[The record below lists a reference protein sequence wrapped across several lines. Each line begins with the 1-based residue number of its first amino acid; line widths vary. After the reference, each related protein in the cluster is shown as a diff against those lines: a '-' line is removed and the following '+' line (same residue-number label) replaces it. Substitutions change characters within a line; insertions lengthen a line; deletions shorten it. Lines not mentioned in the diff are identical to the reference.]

1 MGKPSKRRAQKAV
14 ERRRAKRK
22 AGLPILLHAGFPLIS
37 PAAPIYEGLVLRNL
51 FEFGIGQVVIAREL
65 SMGQIAVVIFLL
77 DVYCLGAKDVM
88 FGVFSAAEYREK
100 TRFTADGS
108 FEPIA
113 AQAARNLVEGAVEY
127 AQRCGLAP
135 HHDYRVASRIFAGID
150 SASPDRQFSYGKDG
164 KPFYVSGPRDT
175 PAKSRR
181 IVAALERACG
191 PGGFHYL
198 VMLGTGNALTGQEIE
213 PIDPLNREY

>member
-14 ERRRAKRK
+14 ERRKAKRK
-22 AGLPILLHAGFPLIS
+22 AGLSIRQHSGFPPIP
-37 PAAPIYEGLVLRNL
+37 PAAPIYECLVFRNL
-51 FEFGIGQVVIAREL
+51 FDLGIGQVVIAREL

-88 FGVFSAAEYREK
+88 FGVFSVLEYREK

-127 AQRCGLAP
+127 AQRCGLSP
-135 HHDYRVASRIFAGID
+135 HPDYRVANRIFAGID
-150 SASPDRQFSYGKDG
+150 SASPDRPFSYGKDG

-181 IVAALERACG
+181 IVAALDRACG
-191 PGGFHYL
+191 PGGFDYL
-198 VMLGTGNALTGQEIE
+198 IMLGTENARTGQEIE
-213 PIDPLNREY
+213 PIDPLD